1 MAKVMNLPSILTS
14 PMLRIPIRYNA
25 GMTITPIAQTTAKF
39 RFDSINLFSRIIIS
53 FLPIFPL
60 VQKSPDGRY

>member
-1 MAKVMNLPSILTS
+1 MAKSHESAQHIDATNAQNF
-14 PMLRIPIRYNA
+14 IRYNA

-53 FLPIFPL
+53 FLPIFP
-60 VQKSPDGRY
+60 